1 MIMIRKFAFGAA
13 VLLACAGF
21 VACNSSTYENVE
33 QTASAAVVRSFS
45 VDAPDSVMENIDSV
59 FFSIDL
65 VNGRI
70 FNADSLPVGTDV
82 TALTP
87 KITTLEGASAM
98 ELTVTRA
105 GKADTV
111 IIYTGNDS
119 ETVDF
124 TNPVKLR
131 VVSPDGLTTRDYM
144 ISVNVHLMQ
153 PDSLAWDTKATFPL
167 PTSLT
172 APAAQRTARAGSAL
186 YVLTQAADGSCSM
199 AVYNGVDDL
208 GPHYLDRALAGVAAC
223 AFPFTPR
230 IDTFSGADDG
240 SLYILDSDGNL
251 HRSTDGA
258 RTWAAAGR
266 VWTAILGAYGSE
278 MLGIARDAS
287 GDLTVES
294 TAGRRM
300 ALPAGMPVDGFSM
313 PVTYNFP
320 MSAEPQLM
328 IVGGRRADGT
338 LSPDTWGF
346 DGSTWVKLSRRP
358 LPEGLEGATLVPYI
372 MIRPVGAVSTV
383 RQSAMLVFGGRLKS
397 GKLSTVTYVS
407 TDFGVNW
414 RKAGSSLQLPSD
426 IPAMWRAQAIVLS
439 TTLSG
444 DIVPGPVSVRA
455 RVSRPV
461 ESWEC
466 PFIYLFGACD
476 ATGSLYPTVWRGA
489 INSLTFKP
497 IV

>member
-1 MIMIRKFAFGAA
+1 MIMIRKFALGSAA
-13 VLLACAGF
+13 FLACAGF

-45 VDAPDSVMENIDSV
+45 VDAPDSIMENIDSV

-65 VNGRI
+65 ANCRI

-87 KITTLEGASAM
+87 KITTLEGASVM
-98 ELTVTRA
+98 EFTVTRA

-111 IIYTGNDS
+111 FAYTGNDS

-131 VVSPDGLTTRDYM
+131 VVSPDGLTTRNYE
-144 ISVNVHLMQ
+144 ISVNVHRMVA
-153 PDSLAWDTKATFPL
+153 DSLAWSTKAAFDL

-172 APAAQRTARAGSAL
+172 APAAQRTAQAGSSL
-186 YVLTQAADGSCSM
+186 YVLTAGAGSCSL
-199 AVYNGVDDL
+199 ATYIGVDNL
-208 GPHYLDRALAGVAAC
+208 GHDYLDRALSGTGAC
-223 AFPFTPR
+223 TFPFVPR
-230 IDTFSGADDG
+230 VETFAGAPDG
-240 SLYILDSDGNL
+240 RLYILDTDGKL
-251 HRSTDGA
+251 YQSADGA
-258 RTWAAAGR
+258 RTWTATGR
-266 VWTAILGAYGSE
+266 VWTAVIGAYGDE

-287 GDLTVES
+287 GVYSVES
-294 TAGRRM
+294 TAGRTM
-300 ALPAGMPVDGFSM
+300 TLPAGMPVSGFSM

-338 LSPDTWGF
+338 LSADTWGF
-346 DGSTWVKLSRRP
+346 DGSAWVRLSRRP
-358 LPEGLEGATLVPYI
+358 LPEGLEEPTLVPYVV
-372 MIRPVGAVSTV
+372 IRPSGAVSTV
-383 RQSAMLVFGGRLKS
+383 RQSAMLVFGGRRK
-397 GKLSTVTYVS
+397 GGTLSTDTYVS

-414 RKAGSSLQLPSD
+414 RKAGSTLQLPQD

-439 TTLSG
+439 TTLTG
-444 DIVPGPVSVRA
+444 DILPGPASVHA

-466 PFIYLFGACD
+466 PFIYIFGACD
-476 ATGSLYPTVWRGA
+476 ATGALYPTVWRGA

>member
-1 MIMIRKFAFGAA
+1 MIMIRKFALGSAA
-13 VLLACAGF
+13 LLACAGF

-45 VDAPDSVMENIDSV
+45 VDAPDSIMENIDSV

-65 VNGRI
+65 VNCRI

-87 KITTLEGASAM
+87 RITTLEGASVM

-111 IIYTGNDS
+111 FAYTGNDS

-131 VVSPDGLTTRDYM
+131 VVSPDGLTTRNYE
-144 ISVNVHLMQ
+144 ISVNVHRMVA
-153 PDSLAWDTKATFPL
+153 DSLAWSTKAAFAL
-167 PTSLT
+167 PTTLA
-172 APAAQRTARAGSAL
+172 APAAQRTAQAGSSL
-186 YVLTQAADGSCSM
+186 YVLTAGGGACSL
-199 AVYNGVDDL
+199 AVYNGVDNL
-208 GPHYLDRALAGVAAC
+208 GSDYLDRALASTASYV
-223 AFPFTPR
+223 FPFTPR
-230 IDTFSGADDG
+230 VETFAGTPDG
-240 SLYILDSDGNL
+240 RLYILDSDGKL
-251 HRSTDGA
+251 YESADGA
-258 RTWAAAGR
+258 RVWTATGR
-266 VWTAILGAYGSE
+266 VWTAVIGAYGNE
-278 MLGIARDAS
+278 MLGISRDAS
-287 GDLTVES
+287 GDYTVES
-294 TAGRRM
+294 TAGRSM
-300 ALPAGMPVDGFSM
+300 PLPAGMPVSGFSM

-328 IVGGRRADGT
+328 IVGGRLADGS
-338 LSPDTWGF
+338 LSADTWGF
-346 DGSTWVKLSRRP
+346 DGTAWVKLSRRP
-358 LPEGLEGATLVPYI
+358 LPEGLEQPTLVPYEV
-372 MIRPVGAVSTV
+372 IRPSGAVSTV
-383 RQSAMLVFGGRLKS
+383 RRPAMLVFGGRRKA
-397 GKLSTVTYVS
+397 GTLSTETYVS

-414 RKAGSSLQLPSD
+414 RKSGPSLRLPED

-439 TTLSG
+439 TVLSG
-444 DIVPGPVSVRA
+444 DIMPGPASVRA
-455 RVSRPV
+455 RVSRPI

-476 ATGSLYPTVWRGA
+476 ATGALYPTVWRGA
-489 INSLTFKP
+489 INGFTFKP